1 MADSLENT
9 IKEQEKSMQ
18 SSVDYLGKQLSQIR
32 TGKANPTILDAIRV
46 DYYGTETPLT
56 QVANVAVS
64 DSRTIVIQPWEKG
77 MIEPI
82 EKAIFGSNL
91 GLTPQNDGDVIRIS
105 IPPLTE
111 ERRKALVKQAN
122 AQGEDAKVSIRSAR
136 HRAMDAIKTEV
147 KDGFPKDAADRE
159 QSKVDA
165 MTAKYVKKV
174 DDTIEVKEKEIMTV

>member
-1 MADSLENT
+1 MAETLEK
-9 IKEQEKSMQ
+9 IIQEQRNSMQ
-18 SSVDYLGKQLSQIR
+18 SSVEYLVKQLSQIR
-32 TGKANPTILDAIRV
+32 TGKANPSILDSIRV
-46 DYYGTETPLT
+46 DYYGTDTPLT
-56 QVANVAVS
+56 QVANVSLS
-64 DSRTIVIQPWEKG
+64 DSRTLVIQPWEKS

-111 ERRKALVKQAN
+111 ERRKDLVKQCN

-136 HRAMDAIKTEV
+136 HRAMDTIKKEV

-159 QSKVDA
+159 EEKVDA
-165 MTAKYVKKV
+165 MTAEHTKKV
-174 DDTIEVKEKEIMTV
+174 DEIIALKEKEIMTV

>member
-1 MADSLENT
+1 MADSLEQT
-9 IKEQEKSMQ
+9 IQEQKKSMK
-18 SSVDYLGKQLSQIR
+18 SSVDYLVKQLSQIR
-32 TGKANPTILDAIRV
+32 TGKANPSVLDAIRV
-46 DYYGTETPLT
+46 DYYGTETPLP
-56 QVANVAVS
+56 QVANVSVS
-64 DSRTIVIQPWEKG
+64 DSRTIVIQPWEKS
-77 MIEPI
+77 MIEPL

-111 ERRKALVKQAN
+111 ERRKELVKQAS

-136 HRAMDAIKTEV
+136 HRAMDAIKKEV

-165 MTAKYVKKV
+165 MTAEHTKKV
-174 DDTIEVKEKEIMTV
+174 DDIIEAKQKEIMTV